1 MSPSCILFCFFSL
14 HPKVEIP
21 FIEFLAIRNKKYVV
35 IVTIAIFYCFY
46 LFTVQS
52 LPPSGS
58 PLPQFL
64 IPFLLPPV
72 SKRMS
77 PLLPHQARPLHS
89 LGPPVSQGLGASSPT
104 EARPGSPLLY
114 MCQGQ
119 VPARV
124 CCLVDGSVSE
134 RSLGSRLVET
144 AGLPMGLPSSSAS
157 SSLSLMQPHGPRL
170 KSNHWV

>member
-114 MCQGQ
+114 MCQELAVYQ
-119 VPARV
+119 
-124 CCLVDGSVSE
+124 LVYAAWSVDY
-134 RSLGSRLVET
+134 ET
-144 AGLPMGLPSSSAS
+144 ASLPMVLPSFSTS
-157 SSLSLMQPHGPRL
+157 SSLSLIQEQGSPT
-170 KSNHWV
+170 SVHWLGISICI